1 MDQGAGCF
9 LAPEGVQK
17 GSPQVVI
24 EVVIVVIVG
33 LCAHPIDSFL
43 VLEGEEEALP
53 ALWLASPL

>member
-1 MDQGAGCF
+1 MDQGAGSF

-17 GSPQVVI
+17 GSPQIVT
-24 EVVIVVIVG
+24 VVIVD

-43 VLEGEEEALP
+43 ILEGEEEALP